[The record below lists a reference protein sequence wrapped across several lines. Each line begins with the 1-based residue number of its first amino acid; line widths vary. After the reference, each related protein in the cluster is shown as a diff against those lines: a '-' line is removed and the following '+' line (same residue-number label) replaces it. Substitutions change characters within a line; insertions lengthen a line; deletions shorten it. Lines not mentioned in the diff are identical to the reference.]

1 MSFEIYPLLDFSFI
15 LVFKFYTFHRAL
27 HVSRF
32 INFCERFKLR
42 VIGSLRYGAVARGK
56 IVAATAAR
64 KAQRRCGAAI
74 VVKSRSRDQ
83 DVCTIKMAVARRRLL
98 SRLRNRYATGRFND
112 RYPAYKILK
121 KLWPGGI

>member
-1 MSFEIYPLLDFSFI
+1 MRARYELRNLSASDFSFI

-42 VIGSLRYGAVARGK
+42 AIGSLRYGAVARGK

-64 KAQRRCGAAI
+64 KAQRRRDAAI
-74 VVKSRSRDQ
+74 VAKQVVATRS
-83 DVCTIKMAVARRRLL
+83 VCTIKTAVARRRLL
-98 SRLRNRYATGRFND
+98 SRLRNFHTYAAGRFND

-121 KLWPGGI
+121 

>member
-1 MSFEIYPLLDFSFI
+1 MRI
-15 LVFKFYTFHRAL
+15 
-27 HVSRF
+27 
-32 INFCERFKLR
+32 
-42 VIGSLRYGAVARGK
+42 IGSLRYGAVARGK

-74 VVKSRSRDQ
+74 VAKQVVTTKSAGAVK
-83 DVCTIKMAVARRRLL
+83 IAVARRRLL
-98 SRLRNRYATGRFND
+98 SRLHNFHTYAAGHFND